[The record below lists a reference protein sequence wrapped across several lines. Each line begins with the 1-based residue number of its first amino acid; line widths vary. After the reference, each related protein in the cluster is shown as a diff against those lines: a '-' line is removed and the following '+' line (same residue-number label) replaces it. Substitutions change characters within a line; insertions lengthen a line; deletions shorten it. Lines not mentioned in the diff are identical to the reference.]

1 MTLRQT
7 SMSNS
12 DTFQIKIQ
20 KEQNFSNHAKKGK
33 TKRIHGDKNV
43 TTHLIYT

>member
-20 KEQNFSNHAKKGK
+20 KEQNFSNHAKNKVKRKEFMG
-33 TKRIHGDKNV
+33 TKMLQHI
-43 TTHLIYT
+43 